1 MLIESIAPIVCAEVG
16 FLIRFNKHRWIF
28 WGIMKIMTLVLCVS
42 GCVNVWGYI
51 RFTVSV
57 ASYKWMSCFVFESLK
72 IVMPFERLIV
82 IYVHLIEVI
91 LIDMA
96 ITINNIAIW
105 IIFYN
110 DTPIMCLIRS
120 NSWIYHKLSVKSE
133 IINQVGDRCS
143 LVLMVDTDTRLISI
157 P

>member
-72 IVMPFERLIV
+72 IVMPFW
-82 IYVHLIEVI
+82 
-91 LIDMA
+91 
-96 ITINNIAIW
+96 TINCNICTSYRSYSDRYGYNNIAIW

-143 LVLMVDTDTRLISI
+143 LVLMVDTDTGLISI